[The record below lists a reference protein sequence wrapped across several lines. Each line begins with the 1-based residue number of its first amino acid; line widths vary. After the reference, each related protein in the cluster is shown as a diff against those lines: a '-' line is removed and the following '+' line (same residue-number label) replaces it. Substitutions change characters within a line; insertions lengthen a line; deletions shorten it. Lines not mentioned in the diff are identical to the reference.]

1 MPLFR
6 SHCASTCKSAVLV
19 LLLSLG
25 FSAKTQ
31 SYTKDDIHHYIDKW
45 WTTAV
50 EEMEEF
56 GIPASISLAQGI
68 LESAAGQSRL
78 ARDGNNHFG
87 IKCHR
92 GWEGKKIFH
101 DDDRKGEC
109 FRKYRSAAESWTDHS
124 DFLHGRDRYSSL
136 FTLRKT
142 DYKGWAK
149 GLKKAGYATN
159 PRYADLLINLI
170 ERYDL
175 SRYDK
180 MGQKEVLASQPDPL
194 EQMNLETPDA
204 RATVSAEAF
213 YFNRIRTVQ
222 ARAGDTPE
230 SIAGRYDIKLSWI
243 CRYNNMGPSEEF
255 AAGSNVYLQPKRRK
269 GSNKYHIVKAGE
281 SMQQISQI
289 NGVNLDLLYKR
300 NLVVPG
306 FQPEKGEKIYLRSKR
321 KTPPRNRKAKPNQPE
336 SKATT
341 QINSFSS
348 SSRSKIPTAKKKIVQ
363 RPEATTPTEAVA
375 RKSSTEEATGQKS
388 QNESLSTRTNSRD
401 TSPEKAEKNITVNTT
416 LAKESRPAAV
426 AVASKHTVQPG
437 ETLYS
442 LSRRYKTSVDHIRGW
457 NRLDDNNI
465 RIGEELVVGWQ

>member
-1 MPLFR
+1 M
-6 SHCASTCKSAVLV
+6 LV
-19 LLLSLG
+19 LLLGLG
-25 FSAKTQ
+25 LSAKAQ
-31 SYTKDDIHHYIDKW
+31 SYTKDDIHTYIDKW

-124 DFLHGRDRYSSL
+124 DFLQGRDRYASL

-159 PRYADLLINLI
+159 PRYSDLLINLI
-170 ERYDL
+170 EQYNL
-175 SRYDK
+175 SQYDK
-180 MGQKEVLASQPDPL
+180 MGKEEILASQPDPL
-194 EQMNLETPDA
+194 EQMDFETPDT
-204 RATVSAEAF
+204 RATVSAEVF
-213 YFNRIRTVQ
+213 YFNRIKTVQ

-243 CRYNNMGPSEEF
+243 CRYNDMGPGDEF

-289 NGVNLDLLYKR
+289 NGVDLDLLYKR

-321 KTPPRNRKAKPNQPE
+321 KTPPRTRKAESDQPQN
-336 SKATT
+336 KATSRS
-341 QINSFSS
+341 NPGSS
-348 SSRSKIPTAKKKIVQ
+348 PARSKIPTAKKEVEQ
-363 RPEATTPTEAVA
+363 RPAAKAPTEAVVEKTPVKES
-375 RKSSTEEATGQKS
+375 RQDES
-388 QNESLSTRTNSRD
+388 ESLSTWSNSQD
-401 TSPEKAEKNITVNTT
+401 ANEKKTEEVVTEKTPPT
-416 LAKESRPAAV
+416 KEPKAAAV
-426 AVASKHTVQPG
+426 AVANKHTVEPG

-442 LSRRYKTSVDHIRGW
+442 LSRKYKTSVEQIRAW

-465 RIGEELVVGWQ
+465 RIGQELIVGWQ